1 MSVLSFMAKRLRDSG
16 RRKRTT
22 VRKPPRARLALEA
35 LDERILLSVT
45 ASFSAAPGVFTGVLT
60 VMGDA
65 QDNNITV
72 SRNAAGSIVVNGDG
86 TVVTVQGGT
95 PTVANTQLIQI
106 FGQDGNDTLNAGFGN
121 DFIQIQMFGQG
132 GNDTLNGGDG
142 RDFLDGGA
150 GNDTLFG
157 VRGDDRLVWNAG
169 GGSDTM
175 DGGAGNDILG
185 FIGANVNEN
194 IAVSANG
201 PRARLT
207 DDVGAVTLDL
217 NALEVVDVNALGG
230 NDTITVNDLTG
241 TGVGVVNLDLDVIT
255 PTGAIQAD
263 GQADTV
269 ILNGTNGND
278 NIHIIG
284 DDVGEGVV
292 NVGGLPA
299 QVSIIDADGPRD
311 SLVINTLGGNDL
323 VDTSEL
329 PAGLIG
335 LTVNLG
341 DGQAAAATTTTTLG
355 TSVPTAVFGQTEL
368 LTATVNSPA
377 GTPTGTVTF
386 KDGNTVLGTAD
397 VGAAGQA
404 TLAVSLG
411 VGNHALTAS
420 YGATGAFAA
429 STSAAVAETVN
440 RATTTVAL
448 GSSVNPA
455 VTGQAVTFTATV
467 DAVAPGSGTP
477 IGVGGSVFT
486 GTVTFRDGNVIL
498 GTVAVAFS
506 GRATLTTSFA
516 AAGGHAI
523 TAVYNGDPNFV
534 GSSQALTEQVN
545 APTTSLQ
552 QGGFEAPAV
561 GTGTFGSFQ
570 YDPAGTPW
578 TYTGQA
584 GVAGNGSGF
593 TSGNPNA
600 PEGTQVGFLQ
610 GTGAFSQTIAGLA
623 AGTYQLSFQAA
634 QRVNFQASRQDFSV
648 LVDGVVV
655 GTFTPAGVGYS
666 SLTTAAFTVT
676 AGAHTITFRGLDS
689 AGGDNTAFLDNVPLD
704 PVTARMR
711 GASRREPRTARLAD
725 RPLGHPPRDQ
735 PDRRRRH
742 LRLRPRRGQRRR
754 QRRRAGHRPTGG
766 QRRRAGAAGDRR
778 QRQPAEPDVYR
789 KLHRRHD
796 GDIHPVGQR
805 LVHAAEL
812 LGRVGGRH
820 DGLPRSLEWD
830 ERQPD
835 LLLLRLHV
843 CPQFRQD
850 GEQPHAAQR
859 CQCRAPGKSIGVSR
873 HAAILAAPER
883 MKMGRA

>member
-1 MSVLSFMAKRLRDSG
+1 MWKRMFRGAHASRPGRQRPSRRVPLVEHSG
-16 RRKRTT
+16 IE
-22 VRKPPRARLALEA
+22 L
-35 LDERILLSVT
+35 LDRRILPAVT

-106 FGQDGNDTLNAGFGN
+106 FGQDGNDTLNAGFGD

-157 VRGDDRLVWNAG
+157 GAGDDRLVWNAG

-175 DGGAGNDILG
+175 DGQAGNDILG
-185 FIGANVNEN
+185 FIGDNVNEN

-201 PRARLT
+201 QRARLT
-207 DDVGAVTLDL
+207 SDVGAVTLDL
-217 NALEVVDVNALGG
+217 NGLEVVDVIPHGG

-241 TGVGVVNLDLDVIT
+241 TGVGVVNLAMDVIT

-284 DDVGEGVV
+284 DNVGEGVV
-292 NVGGLPA
+292 NVGGLPV

-386 KDGNTVLGTAD
+386 KDGNTVLGTAA

-440 RATTTVAL
+440 PATTTVAL

-477 IGVGGSVFT
+477 IGVSGSVFT

-523 TAVYNGDPNFV
+523 TAVYSGDPNFV
-534 GSSQALTEQVN
+534 GSSQSLTEQVN
-545 APTTSLQ
+545 APPRPPTPQATTTSLMASANTARVGQ
-552 QGGFEAPAV
+552 AVTFTATVRGPA
-561 GTGTFGSFQ
+561 GTGT
-570 YDPAGTPW
+570 PTGTV
-578 TYTGQA
+578 TFFVGNTMVARVTLDANGQA
-584 GVAGNGSGF
+584 RLTRSFSRTGLFTIRAVYSGDASF
-593 TSGNPNA
+593 TAS
-600 PEGTQVGFLQ
+600 
-610 GTGAFSQTIAGLA
+610 SQ
-623 AGTYQLSFQAA
+623 
-634 QRVNFQASRQDFSV
+634 
-648 LVDGVVV
+648 
-655 GTFTPAGVGYS
+655 
-666 SLTTAAFTVT
+666 SLT
-676 AGAHTITFRGLDS
+676 
-689 AGGDNTAFLDNVPLD
+689 
-704 PVTARMR
+704 
-711 GASRREPRTARLAD
+711 
-725 RPLGHPPRDQ
+725 
-735 PDRRRRH
+735 
-742 LRLRPRRGQRRR
+742 
-754 QRRRAGHRPTGG
+754 
-766 QRRRAGAAGDRR
+766 
-778 QRQPAEPDVYR
+778 
-789 KLHRRHD
+789 
-796 GDIHPVGQR
+796 
-805 LVHAAEL
+805 
-812 LGRVGGRH
+812 
-820 DGLPRSLEWD
+820 
-830 ERQPD
+830 
-835 LLLLRLHV
+835 
-843 CPQFRQD
+843 
-850 GEQPHAAQR
+850 EQVNR
-859 CQCRAPGKSIGVSR
+859 
-873 HAAILAAPER
+873 
-883 MKMGRA
+883 